1 MRDITL
7 GQYFPADS
15 VIHRLDPRVKI
26 LSLIAYIVL
35 IFCTF
40 NAFSLAFIAITVL
53 AIVLMTN
60 VPLRLYFKSLKV
72 IIVIVIITSILNLFY
87 GTGEPIFEWWII
99 KVTWGGIRNAVFVC
113 VRIVCLILLSS
124 VLTFTTSPTDLTDAL
139 ERLMKPLKIFR
150 IKVHEIA
157 MMMTIAL
164 RFVPTLLEETDKIM
178 AAQKAR
184 GADMESGNLFTR
196 IKALVPVL
204 VPLFVSAFRRA
215 YELAVAMECR
225 CYRGGEGRTRMKQLH
240 MAKRDYIS
248 IAISLSVIACVILF
262 NIYGIVIYRVFK

>member
-40 NAFSLAFIAITVL
+40 NFVSLAFLAAVVL
-53 AIVLMTN
+53 LIVLLSK
-60 VPLRLYFKSLKV
+60 VPLKMYLKSLKV
-72 IIVIVIITSILNLFY
+72 IIVIVAITSLLNLFY
-87 GTGEPIFEWWII
+87 GTGEPIFQWGFI
-99 KVTWGGIRNAVFVC
+99 KVTWEGVKNAILVC
-113 VRIVCLILLSS
+113 VRIICLILFSS

-139 ERLMKPLKIFR
+139 ERLMKPLTIFH

-184 GADMESGNLFTR
+184 GADMESGGLITR
-196 IKALVPVL
+196 IKALVPIL

-225 CYRGGEGRTRMKQLH
+225 CYRGGEGRTRMKQLRL
-240 MAKRDYIS
+240 AKRDYIS
-248 IAISLSVIACVILF
+248 IVFTLLVIAGVILMNTF
-262 NIYGIVIYRVFK
+262 LKFAV

>member
-40 NAFSLAFIAITVL
+40 NFVSLAFLAAVVL
-53 AIVLMTN
+53 LIVLLSK
-60 VPLRLYFKSLKV
+60 VPLKMYLKSLKV
-72 IIVIVIITSILNLFY
+72 IIVIVAITSLLNLFY
-87 GTGEPIFEWWII
+87 GTGEPIFQWGFI
-99 KVTWGGIRNAVFVC
+99 KVTWEGVKNAIFVC
-113 VRIVCLILLSS
+113 VRIICLILFSS

-139 ERLMKPLKIFR
+139 ERLMKPLTIFH

-184 GADMESGNLFTR
+184 GADMESGGLITR
-196 IKALVPVL
+196 IKALVPIL

-225 CYRGGEGRTRMKQLH
+225 CYRGGEGRTRMKQLRL
-240 MAKRDYIS
+240 AKRDYIS
-248 IAISLSVIACVILF
+248 IVFTLLVIAGVIVMNTFLKF
-262 NIYGIVIYRVFK
+262 AV

>member
-35 IFCTF
+35 VFCTF
-40 NAFSLAFIAITVL
+40 NFASLAFIA
-53 AIVLMTN
+53 AIVLMIILMSK
-60 VPLRLYFKSLKV
+60 VPLRLYLKSLKV
-72 IIVIVIITSILNLFY
+72 IIIIVIITSLLNLFY
-87 GTGEPIFEWWII
+87 GTGEPIFQWGFI
-99 KVTWGGIRNAVFVC
+99 KITWAGIHNAIFVC
-113 VRIVCLILLSS
+113 VRIVCLILFSS

-139 ERLMKPLKIFR
+139 ERLMKPLTIFHV
-150 IKVHEIA
+150 KVHEIA

-184 GADMESGNLFTR
+184 GADMESGNMIAR
-196 IKALVPVL
+196 VKALVPVL
-204 VPLFVSAFRRA
+204 IPLFVSAFRRA

-225 CYRGGEGRTRMKQLH
+225 CYQGGEGRTRMKQLVF
-240 MAKRDYIS
+240 AKRDYIS
-248 IAISLSVIACVILF
+248 IVFTLLVIAGVVLL
-262 NIYGIVIYRVFK
+262 NIFMDFAV